1 VAIDAF
7 FDQQRTNFRFEE
19 LQIGLQFRI
28 VGRETPAGDSMI
40 DDQQRDQTGKEPHAR
55 KRERFRNGSDSNCQ
69 ELKHGREPLASGAVS
84 GKAGRRQL

>member
-7 FDQQRTNFRFEE
+7 LDQQRTNFRFEE

-28 VGRETPAGDSMI
+28 VGRETPTGDSII
-40 DDQQRDQTGKEPHAR
+40 DDRQRDQTGEEPNAR
-55 KRERFRNGSDSNCQ
+55 KRERFRSGRDSDCR

-84 GKAGRRQL
+84 GKGG